1 MPDENVPI
9 EVSRARDKDELRAF
23 VYELR
28 DLLRAIVEDSRLI
41 PEDHGEDVRRAWE
54 SIQGR
59 FTELIARLDEL
70 NPEEQ
75 LGVPTSQWAPL
86 DQHGLTGDELRLK
99 RRGFVGRM
107 FAWGHRIN
115 RPWVRSVLR
124 WANTLLGSLADVF
137 PPAAPIKEF
146 KESLENL
153 IEDSIAD
160 DRQSKR
166 RRRKKLRGTS
176 ASGDN

>member
-1 MPDENVPI
+1 MPDENIPI
-9 EVSRARDKDELRAF
+9 EESRARDRDELRAF

-41 PEDHGEDVRRAWE
+41 PEAQSEDVRRAWE
-54 SIQGR
+54 SIQYR
-59 FTELIARLDEL
+59 FTELIARLDQL
-70 NPEEQ
+70 NPREP
-75 LGVPTSQWAPL
+75 PTARNSLWMTL
-86 DQHGLTGDELRLK
+86 DAHGLTGDELRLK

-153 IEDSIAD
+153 IEDSMAD
-160 DRQSKR
+160 DRQGR
-166 RRRKKLRGTS
+166 RR
-176 ASGDN
+176 